1 MKEITLD
8 LKFVSDAGHGWLLV
22 DMTAMHLCNLL
33 PSDFTEFSY
42 ANIKDNKFKFA
53 LEEDCDATK
62 FIRTAEEHGLK
73 LNIKK
78 TQVVGDSATRSWVP
92 ITTWK
97 PESIGVNGSI
107 GA

>member
-8 LKFVSDAGHGWLLV
+8 LNFVSDAGHGWLLV

-42 ANIKDNKFKFA
+42 AAVKKGKFQFA
-53 LEEDCDATK
+53 LEEDDDAPK
-62 FIRTAEEHGLK
+62 FIKTAEEHGLK
-73 LNIKK
+73 INIKE
-78 TQVVGDSATRSWVP
+78 TEVVGESAIRSWVP

-97 PESIGVNGSI
+97 PGPIGVNGSI